1 MRDSNDPRKSLLY
14 RLSENNSLRGFQQMA
29 LISSS
34 QDEYVPYE
42 SARVEKNN
50 LLL

>member
-1 MRDSNDPRKSLLY
+1 M
-14 RLSENNSLRGFQQMA
+14 
-29 LISSS
+29 SSS

-50 LLL
+50 LLLNQLGDSVKYCLYDLVLT